1 MYRVGYRTASF
12 HEHEGDLGRI
22 FGTLG
27 RLGYDNVELCLER
40 GEVRPDI
47 VTEKVAEAVVR
58 QATEV
63 GLRIHSVSF
72 HGDGQPWA
80 QRSAGELAAA
90 RVARWFGVDVL
101 VVNAPPPS
109 EGVSWEELVEHFREV
124 AAAAK
129 GVIVAVEP
137 EPKLMVDGVA
147 DALRLMEEVG
157 AANLG
162 VNLDIGHACL
172 TEPDLCASI
181 NALGRR
187 IVHTHL
193 EDIPAGVH
201 KHLVPGTGDLPLAE
215 IVADLHQAGFRGPLT
230 IDLFGPYD
238 DPEDVARQAV
248 RATRDVIREASN
260 VLRRRALS
268 SL

>member
-12 HEHEGDLGRI
+12 HEWDLGRI

-27 RLGYDNVELCLER
+27 RLGFDSVELCLEKP
-40 GEVRPDI
+40 EVRPEI
-47 VTEKVAEAVVR
+47 VTTKLAEAVVA
-58 QATEV
+58 QATRF

-109 EGVSWEELVEHFREV
+109 EGVSWEELVAHFRELAD
-124 AAAAK
+124 AAH
-129 GVIVAVEP
+129 GVIIAVEP
-137 EPKLMVDGVA
+137 EPGLMVDNVA
-147 DALRLMEEVG
+147 DAVRLMDEAG
-157 AANLG
+157 AVNLG
-162 VNLDIGHACL
+162 VNLDLGHAAI
-172 TEPDLCASI
+172 TEPDLHASI
-181 NALGRR
+181 NALGKRL
-187 IVHTHL
+187 VHTHL

-201 KHLVPGTGDLPLAE
+201 KHLVPGCGDLPLAE
-215 IVADLHQAGFRGPLT
+215 IVADLHEAGFRGPMT

-248 RATRDVIREASN
+248 RATRDVLREASN